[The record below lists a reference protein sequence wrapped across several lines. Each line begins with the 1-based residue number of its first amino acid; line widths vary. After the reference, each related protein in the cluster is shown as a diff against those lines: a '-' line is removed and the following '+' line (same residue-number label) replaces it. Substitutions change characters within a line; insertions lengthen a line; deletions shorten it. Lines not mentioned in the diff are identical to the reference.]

1 MTGKETP
8 LPVPSEQ
15 WPALDR
21 TKSPNAR
28 QTG

>member
-8 LPVPSEQ
+8 LPAVAEQ

-21 TKSPNAR
+21 TKSPHAR
-28 QTG
+28 AT